1 MSCIKERTL
10 ITTNAARL
18 RGAAYCKSH
27 LPQRG
32 DVFMMINLTDVFTS
46 EGKDRRESLQVELDE
61 FSYLGNQYRICE
73 KSPLTMNFSNI
84 GKGKAL
90 LEGRLKLVLEI
101 PCDRC
106 LRPVKEPLE
115 IDFSQELYSPEIL
128 EPEEED
134 EQSFV
139 HGYELDVEAF
149 VKNEILIN
157 MPVKVLCRPDCK
169 GICKKCGHNLNDGE
183 CGCDTFVPDPR
194 MAAIKDIFN
203 AYKEV

>member
-32 DVFMMINLTDVFTS
+32 NVFMMINLTDVFTS